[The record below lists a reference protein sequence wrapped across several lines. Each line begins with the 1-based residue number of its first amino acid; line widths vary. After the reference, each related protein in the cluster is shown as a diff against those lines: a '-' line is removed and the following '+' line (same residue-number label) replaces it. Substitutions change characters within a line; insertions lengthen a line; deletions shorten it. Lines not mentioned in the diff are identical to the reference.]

1 MESKQRKQITVLAL
15 VVLALSAITTLSGA
29 SATSASAPEDCLV
42 YAYVEDGYAHYSLVM
57 QNSTLVGTDLIVRA
71 TPSCGI
77 IEVVVND
84 RPRIGGESWIE
95 LSIPLETSSIQLVG
109 EGWNQTY
116 SNLTIYPAGD
126 FTAGVEQ
133 YRIPDPI
140 TLSLSDL
147 EESNFWLVIRSSIL
161 LWFITTVLFW
171 KVLNFIADRYHCEE
185 VVA

>member
-1 MESKQRKQITVLAL
+1 MEFKQRKQITVLAL

-29 SATSASAPEDCLV
+29 SAASASTPDDCLV

-57 QNSTLVGTDLIVRA
+57 HNSTLVGTDLVVRA
-71 TPSCGI
+71 TPSCGV
-77 IEVVVND
+77 IEVVVNN
-84 RPRIGGESWIE
+84 RPRIGGEVWIE
-95 LSIPLETSSIQLVG
+95 LSIPLETNTIELNG
-109 EGWNQTY
+109 EGWNQTF

-171 KVLNFIADRYHCEE
+171 KVLNFIADRFHCEE